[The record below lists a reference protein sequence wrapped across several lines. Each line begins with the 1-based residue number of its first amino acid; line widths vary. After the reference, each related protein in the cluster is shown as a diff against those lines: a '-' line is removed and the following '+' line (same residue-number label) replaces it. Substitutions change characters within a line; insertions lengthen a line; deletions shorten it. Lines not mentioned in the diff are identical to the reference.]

1 MKAENI
7 VKLFKDF
14 VLVKHINGYAART
27 NAKNDIHAKIGLI
40 NGEIESA
47 DVFIEGNIVQYDE
60 HNIPFI
66 NTGFCKLYI
75 VLIPELFIDKE
86 TEDD

>member
-1 MKAENI
+1 MKTQNI

-14 VLVKHINGYAART
+14 KLVKHINGYATQT
-27 NAKNDIHAKIGLI
+27 NAKNDIHAKIDLI
-40 NGEIESA
+40 NGKIESA
-47 DVFIEGNIVQYDE
+47 DVFIEGDIVQYDE

-86 TEDD
+86 TKDE